1 MKGLTHLER
10 LIASDTDVEL
20 LFDTGEIEHA
30 CELLLVA
37 PVVAAAGL
45 PTFVIAPVQKVID
58 NLYENGDGN
67 SAFLLSAIRLL
78 ESVQNICQI
87 INGNLERDVEITKE
101 LSEILSDSW
110 FNFTRLASANR
121 IWSDLREKISTN
133 IAKSKLQAE
142 RRLGKG
148 TISNSSKDRVKK
160 LYDARVKNGEKY
172 GAIKALAY
180 QFGYSEATI
189 KTIIKSR
196 N

>member
-10 LIASDTDVEL
+10 LIASDANVKL

-30 CELLLVA
+30 CELLLVD

-45 PTFVIAPVQKVID
+45 PTFVIDPVQKVID
-58 NLYENGDGN
+58 NLYENGDGD
-67 SAFLLSAIRLL
+67 SDFLLSAIRLL
-78 ESVQNICQI
+78 ESVQNICRM
-87 INGNLERDVEITKE
+87 INLNSDRDIESKKE
-101 LSEILSDSW
+101 LSEILCDSW
-110 FNFTRLASANR
+110 LNFVRLASANR
-121 IWSDLREKISTN
+121 IWSDLHEKISTN
-133 IAKSKLQAE
+133 IAISKLQAE

-148 TISNSSKDRVKK
+148 KISNSSKDRVQK

-189 KTIIKSR
+189 KIIIKAR